1 MVQKQSRSCS
11 EAKLSRSKHVQDM
24 RLVAAIRALCTAA
37 VLSAVDGTGA
47 GESSNA
53 TRVVVIGAGASVSS
67 EWAEA

>member
-1 MVQKQSRSCS
+1 
-11 EAKLSRSKHVQDM
+11 M